1 MKLIRRSF
9 FNYENLAK
17 NFVAIYEVAIHSAGE
32 IFVVTFTEDIIQDG
46 FPYSTK
52 TNVPPFSKRE
62 ESSIEQATVY
72 FNAYIAELQKR
83 QLKGGWRLM
92 ERVDD
97 PKIPLDRVPV
107 SK

>member
-17 NFVAIYEVAIHSAGE
+17 NFVAIYEVAIRSSGK

-46 FPYSTK
+46 FPHSSK
-52 TNVPPFSKRE
+52 TSVPPFVKRKE
-62 ESSIEQATVY
+62 ATIEMATVY
-72 FNAYIAELQKR
+72 FNAYIVELQKR

-97 PKIPLDRVPV
+97 PKTPLD
-107 SK
+107 KI